1 MNRAENT
8 IERQISLLA
17 LAGPCVILA
26 ALFIIFIKTSFHY
39 LYLPFTAL
47 IGIPLCG
54 KWKMRGLA
62 ISLSFL
68 ALFVLYHYSEFSFT
82 ERLMHVGLAISLS
95 LALLVVALSFEE
107 IEMLMGLK
115 REELQSVHQA
125 LLQQENH
132 LKSCQEEWTNEHHIL
147 ASKRLA
153 LEQTDK
159 ERESLLQLHQ
169 KTIEIMRSEL
179 ASASQKQEHFTEEL
193 LLKRNEMNTMQAG
206 LTEAHDQ
213 IAMLLLAQDADENK
227 NQIYQLSEKLELR
240 EKVIVDLH
248 AQLQESSEE
257 ISRTVKELEICSR
270 ELAHEKE
277 VSLMNQ
283 TLSEQTLKKHMIQ
296 QTMVHEMQDSLDTLG
311 REKELLE
318 ATLSKLQQENELL
331 HEQDGH
337 HLKLIKT
344 HENLI
349 DFLKTTLKEQE
360 QRLQHEKERSA
371 IAYAQVVEKEQHLLQ
386 QMSEINAQ
394 WTLAQ
399 HQLEEWQRKV
409 SDSNE
414 FKEALE
420 IAHCKISILAEE
432 KETLQRQLQ
441 QLATD
446 QMTLTANLTEAT
458 QAWCKHEGMYRQLHN
473 QFQEKSAT
481 LDATRSQ
488 LFHAEEKLL
497 CVQLEHNEACIYQ
510 RSAED
515 KAMERH
521 IIRMEKEY
529 AALYRNYQKEVDAL
543 HAIVEKLMVGETVNS
558 LVCSPRSLS

>member
-1 MNRAENT
+1 MDRVENT
-8 IERQISLLA
+8 IERQVSLLA
-17 LAGPCVILA
+17 LVGPCVILA

-62 ISLSFL
+62 VSLSFL
-68 ALFVLYHYSEFSFT
+68 ILFVLYHYSEFSFT
-82 ERLMHVGLAISLS
+82 ERLWHVGLASSLS

-107 IEMLMGLK
+107 IEMLMGSK
-115 REELQSVHQA
+115 RQELQSVHQV
-125 LLQQENH
+125 LLQRENH
-132 LKSCQEEWTNEHHIL
+132 LKSCQEEWKNDYNALE
-147 ASKRLA
+147 SKKLA
-153 LEQTDK
+153 LEQTDQ
-159 ERESLLQLHQ
+159 ERENLLQMHQ

-179 ASASQKQEHFTEEL
+179 ASAYQKQEHFTEEL
-193 LLKRNEMNTMQAG
+193 FIKRNEMKTIQVS
-206 LTEAHDQ
+206 LTEAQDQ

-227 NQIYQLSEKLELR
+227 KEISQLSEKLELR
-240 EKVIVDLH
+240 EKVIVNLH

-257 ISRTVKELEICSR
+257 ISRTVKQLEICSR
-270 ELAHEKE
+270 DLAHEKE

-283 TLSEQTLKKHMIQ
+283 TLSEQTLKEHMIQ
-296 QTMVHEMQDSLDTLG
+296 QKMVHEMQDSLDTLG

-337 HLKLIKT
+337 HLKLIQT
-344 HENLI
+344 HETLI

-360 QRLQHEKERSA
+360 ERLQHEKEKSA
-371 IAYAQVVEKEQHLLQ
+371 NAYAQLAEKEQHLLQ

-399 HQLEEWQRKV
+399 LQLEEWQRKV

-414 FKEALE
+414 SKETLE
-420 IAHCKISILAEE
+420 IANCKISTLGEE
-432 KETLQRQLQ
+432 KDALQNQLQ
-441 QLATD
+441 QLAVD

-458 QAWCKHEGMYRQLHN
+458 QAWRKHEGMYRQLHN
-473 QFQEKSAT
+473 QFQDKSAM
-481 LDATRSQ
+481 LDATRRQ

-515 KAMERH
+515 RAMERH

-529 AALYRNYQKEVDAL
+529 AALYCNYQQEVDAL
-543 HAIVEKLMVGETVNS
+543 HTLVGH
-558 LVCSPRSLS
+558 LLFPR